1 MTRLPRSLMDVT
13 ALLLEPGER
22 AVVLGDLAETE
33 ASPWRGLLEILGLVI
48 RREALLWRDWR
59 PWLAAFAVALPI
71 SLLLMGASFSVS
83 CTSER
88 LAGLKVCPPCS
99 LTDQEGFPL
108 LLCHIVLLTTWA
120 WTGGFVV
127 GSVSR
132 RTLWVSVLAALAP
145 CVFCLTRFHEVALSR
160 FCLLLFVPP
169 ALLGLQHGLRLV
181 RIKPGTAVALA
192 ALVTALMAW
201 AGTARV
207 LWVLNW
213 ALVLPAWYIVMLARR
228 SDYR

>member
-1 MTRLPRSLMDVT
+1 
-13 ALLLEPGER
+13 
-22 AVVLGDLAETE
+22 
-33 ASPWRGLLEILGLVI
+33 
-48 RREALLWRDWR
+48 
-59 PWLAAFAVALPI
+59 
-71 SLLLMGASFSVS
+71 
-83 CTSER
+83 
-88 LAGLKVCPPCS
+88 
-99 LTDQEGFPL
+99 
-108 LLCHIVLLTTWA
+108 LCHIVLLTTWA

-169 ALLGLQHGLRLV
+169 ALLGLRQASRLV

-192 ALVTALMAW
+192 ALVTVLMAW
-201 AGTARV
+201 AGAARA

-228 SDYR
+228 SNYR